1 MAVGENEKLESL
13 KLESRKLESFC
24 LSLKEPSE
32 IGKNRLSNFSGWSPA
47 RAFQFQ
53 LELSNFAANF
63 STSARTFQLRSF
75 QCHFGLSNFS
85 FFPTALP
92 NYTYPIRALSMS
104 LTHVGDSLCWCYVLH
119 VGHRFSH
126 LKSHQFCHQ
135 KVLCKQLLYQ
145 LLFLILG
152 HIAVRRYLFV
162 EHFRIQVL
170 ILTTFKVFLA
180 RWDFAVTNHHVVN
193 YFLRHYGP

>member
-126 LKSHQFCHQ
+126 LKSHQFCLQHIQ
-135 KVLCKQLLYQ
+135 NWPLVRLYRHKFSLVVQ
-145 LLFLILG
+145 AVVVSVTILNFG
-152 HIAVRRYLFV
+152 THSSPKIPVCRTFSNTGS
-162 EHFRIQVL
+162 HFD
-170 ILTTFKVFLA
+170 
-180 RWDFAVTNHHVVN
+180 DF
-193 YFLRHYGP
+193 